1 MPNIK
6 SAKKRVKI
14 TKTKA
19 LRNKSERTMLK
30 TATKKFDAAV
40 ASGDRA
46 AAQEAYSVLVKRV
59 DRAAVHGIIHTNCA
73 ARKKSQ
79 FTKKLQAMA

>member
-1 MPNIK
+1 
-6 SAKKRVKI
+6 VKI
-14 TKTKA
+14 TKVKA

-30 TATKKFDAAV
+30 TATKKFDASV
-40 ASGDRA
+40 AAGDRA
-46 AAQEAYSVLVKRV
+46 AATEAYKVLVKRV

-79 FTKKLQAMA
+79 FTKKLNGMA